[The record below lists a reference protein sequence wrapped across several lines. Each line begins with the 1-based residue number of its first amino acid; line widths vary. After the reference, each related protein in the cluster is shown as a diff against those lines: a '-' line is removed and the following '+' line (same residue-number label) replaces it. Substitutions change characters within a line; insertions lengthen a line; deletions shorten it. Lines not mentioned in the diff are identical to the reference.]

1 MSSLTLTFLNP
12 HTRGAHSI
20 IYRKGSSIFF
30 PPFPEPPFFSS
41 LCMLLC
47 YFLLRRSGKSVHFL
61 ARIYVYIFVG
71 IWVREE
77 RTSIPGYVK
86 YEQLKL
92 SIIESFIRIHQEPI
106 RIFSLHKLGINDVN
120 DYNVPE
126 DEVDGLHHHL
136 LNLLSASV
144 RHSEIDLWKIIIL
157 IPENIVS
164 FFLAARS
171 PSYTFL
177 LLHPTM
183 AWITLLHK
191 SSITILSNRV
201 PFFFICG

>member
-1 MSSLTLTFLNP
+1 M
-12 HTRGAHSI
+12 
-20 IYRKGSSIFF
+20 
-30 PPFPEPPFFSS
+30 
-41 LCMLLC
+41 
-47 YFLLRRSGKSVHFL
+47 

-86 YEQLKL
+86 LKL
-92 SIIESFIRIHQEPI
+92 SIIESFIRIHQEPV
-106 RIFSLHKLGINDVN
+106 RIFSLHKLEINDVN

-164 FFLAARS
+164 FFLARS
-171 PSYTFL
+171 PSCTFL